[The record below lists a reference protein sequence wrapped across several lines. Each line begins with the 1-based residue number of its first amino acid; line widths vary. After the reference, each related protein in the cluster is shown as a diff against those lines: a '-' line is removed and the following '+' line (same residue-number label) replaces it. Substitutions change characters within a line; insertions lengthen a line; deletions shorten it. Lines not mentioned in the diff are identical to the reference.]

1 MKKIQLC
8 AILLFTLYFMGCKN
22 SAADAAAAAAATAD
36 SLVAEAKKDSLMA
49 AAIQD
54 SLMMA
59 ARDTMKMDTIKKQ

>member
-22 SAADAAAAAAATAD
+22 SAADAAAAATAD